1 MQKVMQ
7 IAKQTTDEIAKLE
20 ENKEIKPED
29 MHTILLAISNL
40 FQYLN
45 NKYGNDMKLN
55 EEVDIMTKTLYDPV
69 VEARG
74 IKIGEK
80 TGAIGIIRT
89 CIEFKLDDD
98 EILNKLKSNL
108 NIDDEKA
115 NKYLND
121 YYKENKKDQDRKNK
135 TRIYT
140 HQYIIFKLKRQVS

>member
-74 IKIGEK
+74 IKIGKEEGIKIGEKIGEEKGIKIGEK

-121 YYKENKKDQDRKNK
+121 YYKENKKD
-135 TRIYT
+135 
-140 HQYIIFKLKRQVS
+140 